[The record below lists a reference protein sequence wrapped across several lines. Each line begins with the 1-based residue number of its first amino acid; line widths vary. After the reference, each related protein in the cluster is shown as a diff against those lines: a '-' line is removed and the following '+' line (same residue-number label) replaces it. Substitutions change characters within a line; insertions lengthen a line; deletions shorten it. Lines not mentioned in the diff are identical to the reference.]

1 MEDDPGNDRLSHDLL
16 DIVRQAMGGG
26 GECGDAA
33 AALWA
38 LDICCADRD
47 LRRKTK
53 CPDRRPSTVAHKPAF
68 RHF

>member
-1 MEDDPGNDRLSHDLL
+1 MEDDPDNDRLSHDLL

-26 GECGDAA
+26 ECSDAA

-47 LRRKTK
+47 LRRTTK
-53 CPDRRPSTVAHKPAF
+53 RPDQRPSTVAHKPAF